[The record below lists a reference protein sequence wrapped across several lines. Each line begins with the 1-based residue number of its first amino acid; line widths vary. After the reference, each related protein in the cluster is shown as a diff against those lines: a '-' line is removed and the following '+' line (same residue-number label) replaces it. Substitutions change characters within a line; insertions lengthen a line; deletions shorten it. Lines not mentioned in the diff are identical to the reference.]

1 MIHEP
6 ESGRPYQWCPG
17 RSRYGTEIMCECAR
31 VACAPRLFRGPSAG
45 AVAAADGTGGT
56 AVTAPAG
63 AVRCGR

>member
-1 MIHEP
+1 
-6 ESGRPYQWCPG
+6 
-17 RSRYGTEIMCECAR
+17 MCECAR